1 MLVRVSGSWEL
12 MEPTG
17 SIANFSWNHLS
28 GLANLSLT
36 PWSPPPIPS
45 HLSLSPLFIP
55 PSLTAPICPH
65 SVKVP
70 GGDRRNRRV
79 FCAQLTQSAQSIYN
93 LPFKRWGFFDP
104 TPWTRN
110 QFTATLFVLIF
121 TMHQS
126 CNLQSHNIQHSNT
139 LVYLWRWAIKVA
151 KKKKA
156 WHIFC
161 YILWFDCT
169 WTLYTFSP
177 GIQ

>member
-1 MLVRVSGSWEL
+1 MLERCCSRWRESSTIGGGKGREAAALRALGESWPMLVRVSGSWEL

-17 SIANFSWNHLS
+17 SMANFSWNHLS

-36 PWSPPPIPS
+36 PWFPPFPLISPP
-45 HLSLSPLFIP
+45 SPRFIP
-55 PSLTAPICPH
+55 PSLTAPVCPH

-110 QFTATLFVLIF
+110 QFTCTLFVLIF
-121 TMHQS
+121 FTMQQS
-126 CNLQSHNIQHSNT
+126 CNCVSHNVQPEH
-139 LVYLWRWAIKVA
+139 K
-151 KKKKA
+151 
-156 WHIFC
+156 
-161 YILWFDCT
+161 
-169 WTLYTFSP
+169 
-177 GIQ
+177 